1 MTWLLI
7 FLASILVLAFLID
20 WRRKKNNNNP
30 DYPPYTGSKPGDTT
44 NYQYGDNRYTSGG
57 GGIGGGG
64 EQ

>member
-30 DYPPYTGSKPGDTT
+30 DYLPYTGSKPGDTT
-44 NYQYGDNRYTSGG
+44 NYQYGDNRHTSGG